1 MLING
6 DEDDEMRTSRWV
18 TLGAVAL
25 LAAALSAQETPTESY
40 VKLMRAAS
48 ASRRSIGQ
56 NVEAKNYDGVA
67 TDAAALQEVF
77 AEVGKFWAE
86 RDVEDAM
93 ASCRVTYQA
102 AAAIETAAK
111 AMDDEAIAASVQA
124 LGGGCQSCH
133 AAHREG
139 PRGGPYTIK

>member
-1 MLING
+1 MS
-6 DEDDEMRTSRWV
+6 TSRWV

-25 LAAALSAQETPTESY
+25 LGAALSAQEAPPESH
-40 VKLMRAAS
+40 VKLMQAAS
-48 ASRRSIGQ
+48 AGRRSIGQ
-56 NVEAKNYDGVA
+56 NVAAKNYDAIA
-67 TDAAALQEVF
+67 TDAASLQEVF

-86 RDVEDAM
+86 RDAEDAL
-93 ASCRVTYQA
+93 AACQTVYQA

-139 PRGGPYTIK
+139 PRGGPYMIK